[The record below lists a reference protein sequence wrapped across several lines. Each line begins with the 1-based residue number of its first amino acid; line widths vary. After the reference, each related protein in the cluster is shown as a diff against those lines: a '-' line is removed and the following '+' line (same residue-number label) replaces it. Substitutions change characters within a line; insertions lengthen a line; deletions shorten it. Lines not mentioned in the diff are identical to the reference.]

1 MNVRRWTTLVSATAL
16 AATAL
21 VTGTATAAS
30 AAPTDCSHQ
39 VSGLQASSYCATG
52 TGEHRIR
59 VLQRHFLPEV
69 GLIPII
75 GPWQPAGTA
84 SVTGITPH
92 QIVSIWVETR

>member
-1 MNVRRWTTLVSATAL
+1 MNARRWTALASATAF
-16 AATAL
+16 ATTAL
-21 VTGTATAAS
+21 VTGTASGAY
-30 AAPTDCSHQ
+30 AAPTGCSYQ
-39 VSGLQASSYCATG
+39 ISGLQASSYCTTG

-92 QIVSIWVETR
+92 QIVDVWVETR